1 MLTTIPQRIC
11 KYPLLLREYLK
22 TLSEDND
29 DKEKNELELAA
40 SKLNELLEE
49 IDKQTKVSSDF
60 GKLLEIQKI
69 LQLPKGFKL
78 LESKRRFIYRGDFKV
93 SKPHQNYGNYA
104 FLFNDILL
112 LCKISK
118 NDTYKVTRK
127 ILSNSLILCSKNF
140 NEEKDYYLVCLAEVS
155 HGLFT
160 VKFKEKKE
168 YESWLK
174 ALNLELDLGYIDTIN
189 NVSKRVSTSRTN
201 SLYGRSLTKSTH
213 QNKYENEKAKRK
225 EAEKRVKELEEEV
238 NSLKKRI
245 VSQKKLIEEL
255 MMAHANISKNGM
267 SQSQDKLATPHSA
280 ILARAK
286 SETTSPVSGISSP
299 THSSFDLPSSSSK
312 SIIRAVKE
320 RLIDFDPMS
329 PRRKGSES
337 PSRQKDI
344 PDIDISVSDS
354 TNNEITSSDVKLSNN
369 EKAKFRKSLPEGE
382 SKSVKATR
390 RSSHNATPTIK
401 IVTPKKLDT
410 SIDLTSMVKV
420 KKTKRK
426 VKSARNRFGTLPR
439 GFVFSPENSGYE
451 NNDELSVT
459 VDMQSKS
466 ATTSRE
472 TSPSRKKKKS
482 SKSGKSRKQLS

>member
-29 DKEKNELELAA
+29 EKERNELQLAA

-60 GKLLEIQKI
+60 GKLFELQKI

-93 SKPHQNYGNYA
+93 TKPHQNYGSYA

-127 ILSNSLILCSKNF
+127 IQSNSLILCSKKF
-140 NEEKDYYLVCLAEVS
+140 IEEKDYYCVCLAEVS

-189 NVSKRVSTSRTN
+189 NISKRPSTSRTN
-201 SLYGRSLTKSTH
+201 SLYGRGLTKSTH
-213 QNKYENEKAKRK
+213 QNKYESERTKRK

-238 NSLKKRI
+238 NSLKKR
-245 VSQKKLIEEL
+245 VLSQKKLIEEL
-255 MMAHANISKNGM
+255 MMAHANLSRNGI
-267 SQSQDKLATPHSA
+267 SQSQDKLVPPHSA

-299 THSSFDLPSSSSK
+299 THSPFDSPSSSSK
-312 SIIRAVKE
+312 GIIRAVKE

-337 PSRQKDI
+337 PSRHKDI
-344 PDIDISVSDS
+344 PDIDISNSESID
-354 TNNEITSSDVKLSNN
+354 NEITFDLKLSKS
-369 EKAKFRKSLPEGE
+369 EKAAFRKSLPEEE
-382 SKSVKATR
+382 SKTMKVVR
-390 RSSHNATPTIK
+390 RSSHNATPIIK
-401 IVTPKKLDT
+401 LVTPKKHDT
-410 SIDLTSMVKV
+410 SIDLTSVAKV

-426 VKSARNRFGTLPR
+426 AKSARNRFGTLPR
-439 GFVFSPENSGYE
+439 GFVFSSENSGSE
-451 NNDELSVT
+451 NNDELT
-459 VDMQSKS
+459 VPVDTQSKS
-466 ATTSRE
+466 TTTSRE
-472 TSPSRKKKKS
+472 TSPTKKKKKS
-482 SKSGKSRKQLS
+482 SKSGKNRKLS